1 MGIMVSVKKKN
12 PPTVL
17 KNNEKKTQRLTASQN
32 NNAVCRSRARF
43 FTKPFL
49 PIFSPNRS
57 ITNSSEW
64 MGLFVQG
71 DQDPNSPKPLRKQRA
86 RNSYLCSAAPNLHV
100 PFPKTTCP
108 APSLLYQQNVGADAI
123 KDAPK
128 CQGSA
133 RGASSHVK
141 TPSKVTY
148 QLFTWS
154 IVSPVSCANCFFCSS
169 EG

>member
-17 KNNEKKTQRLTASQN
+17 KNNEKN
-32 NNAVCRSRARF
+32 PNAWQHHKITMQSAE
-43 FTKPFL
+43 TKPFL